1 MQQNRKEGSGSE
13 EENEG
18 RDGRGLGRTNLY
30 TILLRTEHDD
40 DGGRTSTEAPGCLFI
55 ASLID
60 AGRPPQRV
68 PNAALKTD
76 QDELLKR
83 AVICF

>member
-1 MQQNRKEGSGSE
+1 
-13 EENEG
+13 
-18 RDGRGLGRTNLY
+18 
-30 TILLRTEHDD
+30 
-40 DGGRTSTEAPGCLFI
+40 LFI